1 MKVSNTLFL
10 RNTKLY
16 KIRFAVKKIL
26 IIRSRVKYGKAS
38 FGTQELAARVEGEDC
53 NECEYRMEKYFG
65 RWGRLYA

>member
-16 KIRFAVKKIL
+16 NIRFAVKKIL

-53 NECEYRMEKYFG
+53 NECEYQIGKYIG
-65 RWGRLYA
+65 RWG